1 LAADISVLHNSNA
14 NDMRVTQDLNSFGE
28 IVLRVCSI
36 CAYIISLL
44 ETWLSKVDIYFD
56 VDMFY

>member
-1 LAADISVLHNSNA
+1 MNA

-36 CAYIISLL
+36 CAYIISFL